1 MIKYFECVLDPDVR
15 VHAPWAR
22 AGFFPV
28 GGHYG
33 CDRDSVS
40 KTTQLTS
47 QVSSALRCSTGT
59 KHQRIKPISWQGL
72 DGLPGHQENKNEHF
86 WRTQFVSGVAQHCGF
101 GAWTCT
107 TGGGCQVKSLDARC
121 HCKAHSR
128 WLSMHLLNL
137 YKLVMCKTK
146 GKGLL

>member
-1 MIKYFECVLDPDVR
+1 MC
-15 VHAPWAR
+15 ACTQPWAR
-22 AGFFPV
+22 ADFFPV

-59 KHQRIKPISWQGL
+59 KQQRIKPISGRDSTDCRVIRKKKKNIFGGHSSSAAWRSIVALEL
-72 DGLPGHQENKNEHF
+72 DLHN
-86 WRTQFVSGVAQHCGF
+86 RR
-101 GAWTCT
+101 
-107 TGGGCQVKSLDARC
+107 GCQVKSLDARC

-137 YKLVMCKTK
+137 YKLIMCKTK

>member
-1 MIKYFECVLDPDVR
+1 MCACTHPGPD
-15 VHAPWAR
+15 
-22 AGFFPV
+22 PV

-59 KHQRIKPISWQGL
+59 KRQRIKPISGRGST
-72 DGLPGHQENKNEHF
+72 DCRVIRKKK
-86 WRTQFVSGVAQHCGF
+86 RTFLADTVRQRR
-101 GAWTCT
+101 GAALWLWSWTCT
-107 TGGGCQVKSLDARC
+107 TGRGCQVKSLDARC

-137 YKLVMCKTK
+137 YKLIMCKTK